1 MVFCPESLPKK
12 PMWGDQLKTSAM
24 ERSPKLRSVIFGIVA
39 TCIAGALLILTP
51 ISSAADTGG
60 YPNWNTPCRH
70 TGLSTGYCANYDWG
84 SGWSPRGYGY
94 RNCTDWVAWRLQS
107 LGIPDS
113 KTRGLGNAKD
123 WPANAQA
130 RGIGVGVSPQVGDA
144 AVRTSGSYGHV
155 AFVESVSG
163 SRITVSE
170 YNNAGTGVY
179 GVRSGTPSQLNFQ
192 KFVHF
197 GASPTLEAPPPPP
210 PPARIVIRQ
219 GGSLLAKDGIGDTWT
234 KLVDGSSMSFAVA
247 GNRIAYLDG
256 SAGLNMK
263 EGLGGPWVRVA
274 GNVSDFRITD
284 SRIIIRQ
291 GDTLSAKDGIGDTW
305 TTLTNGSSSNY
316 AIAGNRIA
324 YLSNANDLLVKV
336 GIGGVW
342 TKVADN
348 VSDFR
353 ITDSRIIIRQGDT
366 LSAKD
371 GIGDTW
377 TTLTN
382 GSSSN
387 YAIAGNRIAYK
398 DATGGLSV
406 KEGIGGV
413 WTKVADQVDD
423 FSVGNRD
430 APFGTLSV
438 ADSSD
443 AGGKGAPLKVG
454 CQRETADA
462 CILKLHA
469 TAKFF
474 FKKGKVRKVRLPART
489 VRVPARSTK
498 RVSISLNKRL
508 QQIRQKS
515 VRVVINVRMTLADET
530 QATQVKVVLLGGA
543 KSRHRA

>member
-324 YLSNANDLLVKV
+324 Y
-336 GIGGVW
+336 
-342 TKVADN
+342 
-348 VSDFR
+348 
-353 ITDSRIIIRQGDT
+353 
-366 LSAKD
+366 
-371 GIGDTW
+371 
-377 TTLTN
+377 
-382 GSSSN
+382 
-387 YAIAGNRIAYK
+387 K

-498 RVSISLNKRL
+498 RMSISLNKRL